1 MPIKLT
7 TTISKIVNIPNN
19 TNSILIKEFYEYKVK
34 NDTSERNQNNYLKAI
49 IPFGM
54 FLGPGYDLLRYSK
67 NRIIE
72 FLNTKIK
79 SRRRSDKKWITPGT
93 ITLSELNTFL
103 DGFIIIKEE

>member
-54 FLGPGYDLLRYSK
+54 FLGPDITFYDIQRK
-67 NRIIE
+67 EQIIE

-79 SRRRSDKKWITPGT
+79 SQ
-93 ITLSELNTFL
+93 
-103 DGFIIIKEE
+103 EEI